1 MARKSKGKFS
11 MPGITGIRGFEG
23 TALKDGRAA
32 SSAFQMKSP
41 FPQSE
46 EFKRPGDPYTYRLAD
61 DGTPEYKD
69 KNGVWKK
76 ATGGQDKI
84 LAAAE
89 EQNISVSPVSPENI
103 ELEDE
108 IDDGTVD
115 GTDDGTTT
123 DDGSDDLPDK
133 YNIDDGTDDG
143 GDLVINENLEHGLDW
158 SEIEKEEWL
167 ANRAA
172 AQAEGQSGVNYGLQ
186 ELI

>member
-89 EQNISVSPVSPENI
+89 EQNISVSPVIPENI

-133 YNIDDGTDDG
+133 YNIDDGSDE
-143 GDLVINENLEHGLDW
+143 IARIENSKNMDW
-158 SEIEKEEWL
+158 AVEYDPNL
-167 ANRAA
+167 
-172 AQAEGQSGVNYGLQ
+172 
-186 ELI
+186 